1 MAIFR
6 KGVKLGK
13 GGMNDVRVSLL
24 SKQRAKGLLRKA
36 KILDDGRGRKQ
47 FETDARGEVDLYR
60 RAVTRAEGFQNPAQF
75 KITFQSGQKIHWL
88 YGCIIDKQQYFHPR
102 KFDRDYT
109 STKL

>member
-1 MAIFR
+1 MAIIR

-60 RAVTRAEGFQNPAQF
+60 RAVTRAEGFDDERVIGYLEQAKNAGNLFAPGGYG
-75 KITFQSGQKIHWL
+75 TWQSA
-88 YGCIIDKQQYFHPR
+88 
-102 KFDRDYT
+102 
-109 STKL
+109 

>member
-24 SKQRAKGLLRKA
+24 SKSRAKGLLRKA

-47 FETDARGEVDLYR
+47 FETDARGEVDVYR
-60 RAVTRAEGFQNPAQF
+60 RAVTRAEGFQNTAQF
-75 KITFQSGQKIHWL
+75 KI
-88 YGCIIDKQQYFHPR
+88 
-102 KFDRDYT
+102 
-109 STKL
+109 